1 MDSIRHKV
9 INTQVKAVDQ
19 DTRTITFV
27 MSSEDVDRDGDII
40 RVSGWEL
47 DGFMR
52 NPVFL
57 VFHDQR
63 QFPIGRVEEIRAAG
77 VQLLG
82 TVRFAEQGTYEVAD
96 VAYELYRQ
104 GIMNAVSVGFRGI
117 EWEPREEGEGLI
129 FTRQELFEL
138 SAVPVPANP
147 AAVAV
152 AQKSSAVASLFDAPR
167 AANASEDAIDAVAKQ
182 LEELANKIR
191 GDSHGTGS

>member
-1 MDSIRHKV
+1 MRNPNEPQHKV
-9 INTQVKAVDQ
+9 LNTEIKAVD
-19 DTRTITFV
+19 TENRTITFV

-40 RVSGWEL
+40 KVDGWEL
-47 DGFMR
+47 EGFMR

-63 QFPIGRVEEIRAAG
+63 QFPIGRVEDIRGAG
-77 VQLLG
+77 TQLLG
-82 TVRFAEQGTYEVAD
+82 TVRFAEKGTYEVAD

-117 EWEPREEGEGLI
+117 EWEPMEEGEGLL

-167 AANASEDAIDAVAKQ
+167 DAKASEEAIDDVAWR
-182 LEELANKIR
+182 LEDLAKTIR
-191 GDSHGTGS
+191 GENNA